1 MKKFSK
7 LVSCALALTMVFSLA
22 ACSGN
27 TDKAGTT
34 AAPAETEAPEETTAA
49 GGEES
54 QAPEGTTAAA
64 EGTKAAADTNGKTF
78 KIGIIQLTEHPALDA
93 SYEGFVDGLKAS
105 GLEEGV
111 NIEIDYQNAQ
121 NEIANCDTIAEKLV
135 NDGCDLILA
144 IATPAGQ
151 AVAGKT
157 TEIPILVTAVTD
169 PADAGLVDSNEVP
182 GGNVSGT
189 SDLTPVKEQF
199 QLLQQILP
207 DAKKVAI
214 LYCSSEDNSIFQAN
228 LAKAECEAL
237 KLEYEEVTV
246 SESNQIQQVA
256 ESLIGKYDV
265 VYIPTDNLLAEGMAT
280 VTQVTNANDLPTIV
294 GEKGMVEN
302 GGLATYGIDYYNL
315 GVMTGE
321 QAADILLN
329 GADISQM
336 PIGYQSAE
344 DCELTVNTTAAKDLG
359 IEIPEEILKDA
370 AVIE

>member
-34 AAPAETEAPEETTAA
+34 AAPAETEAPDGTTAA

-78 KIGIIQLTEHPALDA
+78 KIGI
-93 SYEGFVDGLKAS
+93 
-105 GLEEGV
+105 
-111 NIEIDYQNAQ
+111 
-121 NEIANCDTIAEKLV
+121 NEMAHCDPMAEKLV